1 MFEIRLR
8 DGLARIGHF
17 KTAHGTVETPTLLPV
32 INPNIMTITPAEMKE
47 AFGIRMLITN
57 SYIIWKNPELREK
70 ALKDGVHSL
79 IDFDGAIMTD
89 SGTFQSYV
97 YGSEGVKPLQI
108 VEFQRDIGVDV
119 GTILDVFSLPD
130 DSHSKVKKDMLT
142 TIKRARESA
151 EIKGDMMLAGTIQGS
166 VFPDLRRECAEQM
179 SSLDLDFHPIG
190 GVVPLMESYR
200 YADLVDAVMNSR
212 IGLDPSRPTH
222 LFGAG
227 HPMIFPMAA
236 LMGMDFFDSS
246 SYVKY
251 ARDGR
256 LMFPDGTGH
265 LKDLKEM
272 PCTCPICSEYT
283 PDELRAMPEEER
295 VKAIAMHNLYVSF
308 AELRRVK
315 VAIREGSLWELVEER
330 ARSHPSLL
338 NALRRLSRYR
348 DYMEKYE
355 PASRSGSVFYTGRE
369 TLNRPLF
376 YRYNQRLKERY
387 RPPVKSMALVNARR
401 KPYHKDPAVEAAVMS
416 GKHPLIMSM
425 FGPVPYELGEMYPIA
440 QSLEPEEFDDFE
452 RDWQN
457 NRLNEFINT
466 SGIDLNGEA
475 GNEVSEEYLDR
486 IHLSAVM
493 DMQFG
498 KGASEIIRNGRL
510 KVVRSKNTGKI
521 RNIYL
526 DGRHILSMRAG
537 DGLFTLKIDGGRLL
551 HSALSPPKMRVIV
564 GEDSAVYNRQ
574 GFNVFPRFIISA
586 DPELR
591 PGDECLVVTEEDEL
605 VAIGTLVMPVQ
616 DISYFRSGIAVRVR
630 DGLED
635 RGKENAP

>member
-1 MFEIRLR
+1 MFYIRVR

-17 KTAHGTVETPTLLPV
+17 RTAHGTVETPALLPV

-47 AFGIRMLITN
+47 AFGIDMLITN
-57 SYIIWKNPELREK
+57 SYIIWKNPELRER

-97 YGSEGVKPLQI
+97 YGSEGVKSLEI

-130 DSHSKVKKDMLT
+130 DSREKVREDMLV
-142 TIKRARESA
+142 TIERAKRSA
-151 EIKGDMMLAGTIQGS
+151 EVKGDMMLAGTIQGS
-166 VFPDLRRECAEQM
+166 VFPDLRRECAEKM
-179 SSLDLDFHPIG
+179 SSLDLDLHPIG

-200 YADLVDAVMNSR
+200 YADLVDAVMNSKM
-212 IGLDPSRPTH
+212 GLDPSRPTH

-256 LMFPDGTGH
+256 LMFPDGTRH
-265 LKDLKEM
+265 LKDLTEM
-272 PCTCPICSEYT
+272 PCTCPICSRYT

-330 ARSHPSLL
+330 ARAHPSLL
-338 NALRRLSRYR
+338 NALRRLARYR

-355 PASRSGSVFYTGRE
+355 PVSRSGSVFYTGRE

-376 YRYNQRLKERY
+376 YRYNLRLRERY
-387 RPPVKSMALVNARR
+387 RPAVKSMVLMNARR
-401 KPYHKDPAVEAAVMS
+401 KPYFTDSVVQAAVYE
-416 GKHPLIMSM
+416 GRHPIVMSM

-440 QSLEPEEFDDFE
+440 QSVEPEEFDDFE
-452 RDWQN
+452 REWQN
-457 NRLNEFINT
+457 KRLDEFIDA

-475 GNEVSEEYLDR
+475 KKEPSEDYLAR
-486 IHLSAVM
+486 IQLSAVM

-498 KGASEIIRNGRL
+498 RGASEILRSGELR
-510 KVVRSKNTGKI
+510 VVRSKNTGKI

-526 DGRHILSMRAG
+526 DGQHILSMRAG
-537 DGLFTLKIDGGRLL
+537 DGLFTLKIVGGRLI
-551 HSALSPPKMRVIV
+551 HSTLSPPKMRVIV
-564 GEDSAVYNRQ
+564 DEDSAQYNRQ

-630 DGLED
+630 AGLEV
-635 RGKENAP
+635 RGTKNAP